1 MPTPT
6 QSEAFRIALGAMLDG
21 AQRSPK
27 QIKAVVRP
35 TLGMTSEEES
45 EVTSSGV
52 MVWDSRIGWAVQ
64 YLQRAGLLER
74 VTRGVYRI
82 TELGRQTYA
91 DGTDGSDMLRLLNTL
106 IAKNNPWSIA
116 EKTKDKDASEE
127 QVTDEA
133 QTCQVDSMSPD
144 ERIDEAAA
152 ELDESLADELLQMV
166 MDKDP
171 AFFEKLVVDLI
182 ERMGYR
188 RGRVTRYSGDGGIDG
203 MVTTDELG
211 FRPIYTQAKRYKA
224 DNKIGRQMVQ
234 AFFGALGSIH
244 DGVYITTSTFTKEA
258 VEAAR
263 LYPHATVVLID
274 GKRLTQLM
282 IKYELGVTVE
292 RVVKVK
298 RVDLDYFEG

>member
-1 MPTPT
+1 MATPT
-6 QSEAFRIALGAMLDG
+6 QSEAFRIALGAMTDG

-27 QIKAVVRP
+27 QIKATVRP
-35 TLGMTSEEES
+35 TLGMTAEEEA
-45 EVTSSGV
+45 EMTSSGV

-74 VTRGVYRI
+74 VSRGVYRI
-82 TELGRQTYA
+82 TELWRKVYA

-106 IAKNNPWSIA
+106 IAKNNPWNVSDVSKGGTIA
-116 EKTKDKDASEE
+116 QNAGAGDAQSS
-127 QVTDEA
+127 QPGA
-133 QTCQVDSMSPD
+133 KSPD

-152 ELDESLADELLQMV
+152 ELDESLADELLQMI

-171 AFFEKLVVDLI
+171 AFFERLVVDLV
-182 ERMGYR
+182 ERMGYG

-224 DNKIGRQMVQ
+224 DNKVGRQTVQ
-234 AFFGALGSIH
+234 AFFGALGSIN
-244 DGVYITTSTFTKEA
+244 DGVFITTSSFTKEA
-258 VEAAR
+258 IDAAEH
-263 LYPHATVVLID
+263 YPHATVVLID

>member
-1 MPTPT
+1 MATPT
-6 QSEAFRIALGAMLDG
+6 QSEAFRIALGAMTDG

-27 QIKAVVRP
+27 QIKATVRP
-35 TLGMTSEEES
+35 TLGMTAEEEA
-45 EVTSSGV
+45 EMTSSGV

-74 VTRGVYRI
+74 VSRGVYRI
-82 TELGRQTYA
+82 TELGRKVYA
-91 DGTDGSDMLRLLNTL
+91 DGTDGSDMLRLLNAL
-106 IAKNNPWSIA
+106 IAKNNPWNVSDVSKGGTIA
-116 EKTKDKDASEE
+116 QNAGAGDAQSS
-127 QVTDEA
+127 QPGA
-133 QTCQVDSMSPD
+133 KSPD

-152 ELDESLADELLQMV
+152 ELDESLADELLQMI

-171 AFFEKLVVDLI
+171 AFFERLVVDLV
-182 ERMGYR
+182 ERMGYG

-224 DNKIGRQMVQ
+224 DNKVGRQTVQ
-234 AFFGALGSIH
+234 AFFGALGSIN
-244 DGVYITTSTFTKEA
+244 DGVFITTSSFTKEA
-258 VEAAR
+258 IDAAEH
-263 LYPHATVVLID
+263 YPHATVVLID

>member
-1 MPTPT
+1 MAIPT
-6 QSEAFRIALGAMLDG
+6 QSEAFRIALGAMADG

-35 TLGMTSEEES
+35 TLGMTSEEEA
-45 EVTSSGV
+45 EVTSSGK
-52 MVWDSRIGWAVQ
+52 MVWDSRISWAVQ

-74 VTRGVYRI
+74 VSRGVYCI
-82 TELGRQTYA
+82 TELGHKIYA
-91 DGTDGSDMLRLLNTL
+91 DGTDGSEMMHLLNAI
-106 IAKNNPWSIA
+106 IAKNNPWNTGNYSKGGSGTTVA
-116 EKTKDKDASEE
+116 VNPTPSQADAK
-127 QVTDEA
+127 
-133 QTCQVDSMSPD
+133 SPD

-152 ELDESLADELLQMV
+152 ELDESLSDELLQMI
-166 MDKDP
+166 MDKEP

-182 ERMGYR
+182 ERMGYG
-188 RGRVTRYSGDGGIDG
+188 RGRVTQYSGDGGIDG

-224 DNKIGRQMVQ
+224 DSKVGRQMVQ

-244 DGVYITTSTFTKEA
+244 DGVFITTSSFTKEA
-258 VEAAR
+258 IVAAEY
-263 LYPHATVVLID
+263 YPHATVVLID